1 MITKCIGFL
10 KKDQSWPSE
19 KKRNL
24 ANHLCKNDIREK
36 PAPSEVPC
44 KGCKICKMMNPKQI
58 VVNEKSKQV
67 VTVKPG
73 ATCNT
78 ENVVYALNCKKC
90 KQIYV
95 GHTGDSMKIRYSKH
109 KYDVN
114 NRPTQNEFAT
124 HCHRGH
130 DLEKDIEISILD
142 YGIGSLEERER
153 VEDRFICRL
162 QTREPTGMNT
172 RIGPYAK
179 EMYHLW
185 GKASGVTE

>member
-44 KGCKICKMMNPKQI
+44 KGCKICKMMTPKQI

-109 KYDVN
+109 TPCRKAIF
-114 NRPTQNEFAT
+114 FAKKT
-124 HCHRGH
+124 SSPIPSEMCS
-130 DLEKDIEISILD
+130 LTLLVFIL
-142 YGIGSLEERER
+142 SKKK
-153 VEDRFICRL
+153 FCARL
-162 QTREPTGMNT
+162 HFR
-172 RIGPYAK
+172 K
-179 EMYHLW
+179 
-185 GKASGVTE
+185 